1 MARSHR
7 LARQALSAYLAVALL
22 LTPAA
27 QNRTPARVV
36 AVADVHGAYQQLVA
50 LLQRARLIDA
60 RLRWIGGPA
69 SLVQIGDVLDRGAR
83 SRECLDLLMALERQA
98 PRAGGKVI
106 PLLGNHEVMNVMG
119 ELQYVTPAIYRSFAT
134 GSSEKRRQQAY
145 RDYLKFL
152 AAHAGHGHA
161 AVPPGDDVERA
172 KWMDE
177 HPPGFV
183 EHRDAF
189 GPNGKYG
196 RWLRTHHTVVQIG
209 DGVFVH
215 GGLDPTFEIPGIR
228 QLDER
233 VTAELAVF
241 DSIWQALVDGKVI
254 WRYMTLPEAVKFVG
268 EESAWLQAR
277 GLAAAPGVGVAMQRL
292 LDLESWMVA
301 ASPDGPLRYRG
312 LAEAPE
318 DTLIDA
324 VTAMLARLH
333 VRYMVVGHTPQPN
346 AEIVPRFGSRVFLL
360 DTGMLPE
367 VYQGRATALEIQ
379 NGRFTALSA
388 DRDPV
393 ELPAPPTATSAS
405 PVVRQPGTLSLTH
418 LLRSRFEL
426 NVNSGPLS
434 VPFLFLSGIPRTRQ

>member
-1 MARSHR
+1 MATSHR
-7 LARQALSAYLAVALL
+7 LARQALSACLAVALL
-22 LTPAA
+22 LTAAA
-27 QNRTPARVV
+27 QNRAPARLV
-36 AVADVHGAYQQLVA
+36 AVADVHGAYPQFVA

-60 RLRWIGGPA
+60 RLRWIGGSA
-69 SLVQIGDVLDRGAR
+69 TLVQTGDVLDRGAR

-98 PRAGGKVI
+98 SNRGGAVV
-106 PLLGNHEVMNVMG
+106 PLLGNHEVMNVVG
-119 ELQYVTPAIYRSFAT
+119 ELQYVTPEIYRSFAT

-161 AVPPGDDVERA
+161 AVPPGDDAERA
-172 KWMDE
+172 KWMAE
-177 HPPGFV
+177 HPLGFV

-215 GGLDPTFEIPGIR
+215 GGLNPALEISGIR

-241 DSIWQALVDGKVI
+241 DSIWQALVDGKTI
-254 WRYMTLPEAVKFVG
+254 WRYMTLPEAAKFVG
-268 EESAWLQAR
+268 EEAAWLQA
-277 GLAAAPGVGVAMQRL
+277 GGHTAAPRVGDAMKGL
-292 LDLESWMVA
+292 LDRARWTVA
-301 ASPDGPLRYRG
+301 DSPDGPLWYRG

-318 DTLIDA
+318 DTLVDA

-333 VRYMVVGHTPQPN
+333 ARYMVVGHTPQSK

-360 DTGMLPE
+360 DTGMLTQ
-367 VYQGRATALEIQ
+367 VFQGRATALEIQ
-379 NGRFTALSA
+379 KGRFTALSI
-388 DRDPV
+388 DRDAV

-405 PVVRQPGTLSLTH
+405 PVVR
-418 LLRSRFEL
+418 
-426 NVNSGPLS
+426 
-434 VPFLFLSGIPRTRQ
+434 